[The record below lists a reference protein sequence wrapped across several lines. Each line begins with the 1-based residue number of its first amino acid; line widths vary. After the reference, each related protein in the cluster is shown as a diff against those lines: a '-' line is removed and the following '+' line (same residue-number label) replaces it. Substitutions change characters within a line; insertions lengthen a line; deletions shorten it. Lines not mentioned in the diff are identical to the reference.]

1 MNCTAV
7 RDRLTEEALGALS
20 SRDAASMERHLAW
33 CAARRR
39 ESEDLH
45 RAAATF
51 GLTLAPASP
60 PPDLE
65 DRVVDAVR
73 AAAGRPRGPARR
85 GARTAAALVVAAMV
99 AISGL
104 GWGAVM
110 AGRADRFKHR
120 AAAVAAERQQMINRI
135 ADFLVTPPF
144 VDPSNK
150 VYLGTLAPTSG
161 VGGGA
166 ALTLT
171 SPSILDMAVVTVAGL
186 PPTRSSSLPYKV
198 TLVDPAG
205 DVATVGRVTG
215 LDADG
220 GATIVK
226 NFNRDLLG
234 FTDVVVTDAGGHVV
248 MRGTMEPRGN
258 TASPTP

>member
-7 RDRLTEEALGALS
+7 RDRLSEEALGAVS
-20 SRDAASMERHLAW
+20 ARDAVALERHLAW
-33 CAARRR
+33 CAACRR
-39 ESEDLH
+39 EAEELH
-45 RAAATF
+45 HAAATF

-65 DRVVDAVR
+65 DRVVEAVR
-73 AAAGRPRGPARR
+73 AAAGRQRGPARR

-99 AISGL
+99 AIAGL

-110 AGRADRFKHR
+110 AGRADRFRHR
-120 AAAVAAERQQMINRI
+120 AAAAVDQRQRVIDRI
-135 ADFLVTPPF
+135 AGFLVTPPF

-150 VYLGTLAPTSG
+150 VYLGTLAPTAG
-161 VGGGA
+161 TGGGS

-186 PPTRSSSLPYKV
+186 PPTRSASLPYKV
-198 TLVDPAG
+198 TLVDQAG
-205 DVATVGRVTG
+205 EVATVGRVTQ

-234 FTDVVVTDAGGHVV
+234 FTDVVVTDASGHVV
-248 MRGTMEPRGN
+248 MRGTMEPRDN